1 MKQESHESL
10 GYHRKIQKG
19 KYKPEKNDR
28 LPLEST
34 AQHQTISQEKK
45 GIPMK
50 NSLLSKKA
58 PQLNRNTEKSHRSFT
73 LIELLVVIAIIA
85 ILAGLLLPALQQAR
99 EKAYVASCKSNIK
112 QIMTGVLTYATD
124 FNDYLPLCNQA
135 ADVPSGA
142 GREGLYWISEIYP
155 YVAGKSYTIPLP
167 DDFTLAKVF
176 NCAGAKPEEVWKK
189 NGITWSSY
197 GYPCIFGDLRY
208 YPGGNNWYKER
219 KLTRIYCPSKQGV
232 IADVDSYKRGIRNED
247 FNDMIEDFNNI
258 PLIRHHGETNLSYVD
273 GHVGSRKFY
282 NATEG
287 NGQKDFDN
295 TFNHVA
301 GDWIC
306 PKCGWK

>member
-1 MKQESHESL
+1 MITNVFHK
-10 GYHRKIQKG
+10 
-19 KYKPEKNDR
+19 KNLR
-28 LPLEST
+28 S
-34 AQHQTISQEKK
+34 
-45 GIPMK
+45 
-50 NSLLSKKA
+50 A
-58 PQLNRNTEKSHRSFT
+58 PTLTKRNHSFT

-112 QIMTGVLTYATD
+112 QIMLGVLAYATD
-124 FNDYLPLCNQA
+124 ENDYLPLCNQA
-135 ADVPSGA
+135 MDIQNGN

-155 YVAGKSYTIPLP
+155 YAAGKNYTTPLP

-176 NCAGAKPEEVWKK
+176 NCPGARPEEDWKK
-189 NGITWSSY
+189 DGITWSSY

-208 YPGGNNWYKER
+208 YPAPNEWYKPR

-232 IADVDSYKRGIRNED
+232 VADVDSYKRGKRNED
-247 FNDMIEDFNNI
+247 FNDMIEDFDNI
-258 PLIRHHGETNLSYVD
+258 PLIRHKGETNLSYVD
-273 GHVGSRKFY
+273 GHVGTRKFY

-287 NGQKDFDN
+287 NGQSDFDN

-301 GDWIC
+301 ADWIC